1 MVASTSGVGKLF
13 MIKGRVGLQ
22 QACHGLG
29 VKLGVGVTHLP
40 LGAVSWVMP
49 LLVRRLLA
57 AYRRS
62 RRSVSNFSAL
72 LTESRS
78 LIACV

>member
-40 LGAVSWVMP
+40 LGAVS
-49 LLVRRLLA
+49 
-57 AYRRS
+57 
-62 RRSVSNFSAL
+62 
-72 LTESRS
+72 
-78 LIACV
+78 